1 MSTKKE
7 MRRTLGAG
15 AIGNFIEVYDF
26 SVFGLSV
33 PILAM
38 HFFPGTD
45 RMAAILST
53 FGVYAVAFFA
63 RPLGGLFFGMMA
75 DRVGR
80 IKVLTATVWLMAA
93 STALIGVLPTYKSL
107 GIVAPAL
114 LVLLRIG
121 QGMALGGETSGSSSY
136 VIESAPD
143 NQRGRWIGFIYFFSY
158 VPNAAVAVLLL
169 ALRVFTDPDAFTNWV
184 WRIPFLIGGLL
195 GIVGFWFRRR
205 LEDPKEYV
213 EATRE
218 AHVENLVTTATR
230 SGAKGML
237 HVFLLVPLSAVGGYF
252 IQGFMYT
259 FLVTQV
265 KVPVEVALLTNA
277 AGIMAIGVTILIA
290 GALSDKFGRKKLL
303 MIGSLWIAI
312 AAYPSVWLASLGTVE
327 GALLGQILFAV
338 GVGLYG
344 GASMTATLEVFP
356 TAYRATGHAISYQ
369 LAAAIMG
376 GTTPLIAT
384 WLVGKFASP
393 TAPGVYTAACGLVAF
408 IAIQFVPETRW
419 VKLRHSIENDSV
431 DGIGGVAREA
441 R

>member
-1 MSTKKE
+1 MGTKKA

-63 RPLGGLFFGMMA
+63 RPVGGLLFGIMA

-80 IKVLTATVWLMAA
+80 IKVLTSTVWLMAG
-93 STALIGVLPTYKSL
+93 STALIGLLPTYKSL
-107 GIVAPAL
+107 GIMAPTF
-114 LVLLRIG
+114 LVLLRIA
-121 QGMALGGETSGSSSY
+121 QGMALGGETSGSASY

-169 ALRVFTDPDAFTNWV
+169 ALRLFSDPAAFTDWI
-184 WRIPFLIGGLL
+184 WRIPFVFGGVL
-195 GIVGFWFRRR
+195 GVVGFWFRRR
-205 LEDPKEYV
+205 LEDPKEYI

-218 AHVENLVTTATR
+218 AKVENLVATATR

-259 FLVTQV
+259 FLVTKV
-265 KVPVEVALLTNA
+265 KVAPEVALLTNA
-277 AGIMAIGVTILIA
+277 AGIMAIGITILIA
-290 GALSDKFGRKKLL
+290 GALSDRFGRKALL
-303 MIGSLWIAI
+303 NIGSLWIAI
-312 AAYPSVWLASLGTVE
+312 SAYPSVWLVSLGTVE
-327 GALLGQILFAV
+327 GAMLGQILFAI

-384 WLVGKFASP
+384 WLVAKFGTP
-393 TAPGVYTAACGLVAF
+393 TAPGIYTAVCGLIAF
-408 IAIQFVPETRW
+408 VAIQFVPETRGIQ
-419 VKLRHSIENDSV
+419 LRQSIEGSPEDPTGAV
-431 DGIGGVAREA
+431 VR
-441 R
+441 